1 MRRRKRRLPGILISI
16 AGILIAACFL
26 GVLIYTEMIPTKYMI
41 LAGAVLLVLLLG
53 GAFLV
58 WDARRHIRFWIGAVL
73 HVLLALVLIV
83 GGFYIFQTRNTLSD
97 ISEVGMDA
105 AQIEV
110 YVDAD
115 NDAVSV
121 GDLRD
126 GTFGVLKDLDRANT
140 NAVVQQL
147 EEEFGKDIEI
157 TEYEGLTELVDGL
170 RSGETDAVLMNQA
183 YIELFEEVEGYEHV
197 QEEMRS
203 VATEMVNSVTESE
216 KSGDGTEQ
224 KESVRRVSTLQ
235 SGADSDTLLVYI
247 SGIDTR
253 DKSMVARSRS
263 DVNIVAAI
271 NTKTRQVLLIN
282 TPRDYYVPLSLSGGI
297 PDKLTHAGI
306 YGVDVSMETLEMLY
320 DTSFDCYFRVNF
332 SGFVDIIDALG
343 GIDVYSDYE
352 FNSQNSPGYYFQQ
365 GLNHMDGETA
375 LVFCRERYSF
385 EEGDRQ
391 RGKNQMAVVSGV
403 INKALTPSILT
414 GYTSVLE
421 AVKGSF
427 ETNISYNRIA
437 KLVKEQLE
445 SGGAWN
451 VVTYS
456 VDGTG
461 DSQKPFSMSVPA
473 YVMIP
478 DQTTVDKAKQ
488 LIEQVENGESIHL
501 DL

>member
-1 MRRRKRRLPGILISI
+1 MRRKKKRLPGILITA

-41 LAGAVLLVLLLG
+41 LAGTVLVVVLAG

-58 WDARRHIRFWIGAVL
+58 WDARKYVRFWIGAVL
-73 HVLLALVLIV
+73 HALLAVLLIV
-83 GGFYIFQTRNTLSD
+83 GSFYIFQTRNTLSD
-97 ISEVGMDA
+97 ISEVSMDA

-110 YVDAD
+110 YVDSD
-115 NDAVSV
+115 NDAISV
-121 GDLRD
+121 EDLKD
-126 GTFGVLKDLDRANT
+126 GTFGVLKELDRVNT
-140 NAVVQQL
+140 DAVIQQL
-147 EEEFGKDIEI
+147 KEELGKDIEI

-183 YIELFEEVEGYEHV
+183 YMELFEDVEGYENM
-197 QEEMRS
+197 EEEVHS
-203 VATEMVNSVTESE
+203 VATEIVNSVVEPE
-216 KSGDGTEQ
+216 KSEDGTEQ

-253 DKSMVARSRS
+253 DKSMIARSRS
-263 DVNIVAAI
+263 DVNIVAVI
-271 NTKTRQVLLIN
+271 NTDTRQVLLIN
-282 TPRDYYVPLSLSGGI
+282 TPRDYYVPLSISGGI

-320 DTSFDCYFRVNF
+320 DIKFNCYFRVNF

-352 FNSQNSPGYYFQQ
+352 FNSQNESGFYFQQ
-365 GLNHMDGETA
+365 GLNHMDGKTA

-391 RGKNQMAVVSGV
+391 RGKNQMAVISGV

-445 SGGAWN
+445 SGGTWKVAS
-451 VVTYS
+451 YS

-473 YVMIP
+473 YVMVP
-478 DQTTVDKAKQ
+478 DQATVDKAKE
-488 LIEQVENGESIHL
+488 LIEQVKNGETIQL
-501 DL
+501 D